1 MVRVWLPDRP
11 GALGQVAS
19 RIGAVRGDVTGI
31 DILERGGGR
40 AVDELVISMPDG
52 SDMGLLVTEISQVD
66 GVAVE
71 DVRRVPAGRPDH
83 ALFALETAARLVEC
97 EPDKRLDLLC
107 GDLLTLVEGEWAVV
121 LDSASAT
128 AVATFGAPP
137 ESTWLAAFLAGS
149 SHLTPAE
156 QAAGA
161 PGDLVWTRLARRDL
175 VVAVGRRGRPFHTR
189 ERQLVDALG
198 RVCDRC
204 SPADSFWARAVP
216 APGTKRAQKSE

>member
-1 MVRVWLPDRP
+1 METYVVRVWLPDRP

-52 SDMGLLVTEISQVD
+52 SDMGLLVSEIGQVD

-71 DVRRVPAGRPDH
+71 DVRRVPEDRPDH
-83 ALFALETAARLVEC
+83 ALSALETSARLVEC
-97 EPDKRLDLLC
+97 EPAKRIELLC
-107 GDLLTLVEGEWAVV
+107 SDLLTLVEGDWAVA
-121 LDSASAT
+121 LDSDRT
-128 AVATFGAPP
+128 DAVATLGAPP
-137 ESTWLAAFLAGS
+137 DSMWLAAFLAGS
-149 SHLTPAE
+149 SHLAQAE

-161 PGDLVWTRLARRDL
+161 PGDLVWTRLVRREL
-175 VVAVGRRGRPFHTR
+175 VVVVGRAGRPFHTR

-198 RVCDRC
+198 RVCDLL
-204 SPADSFWARAVP
+204 
-216 APGTKRAQKSE
+216 G

>member
-1 MVRVWLPDRP
+1 METYVLRVWLPDRP

-52 SDMGLLVTEISQVD
+52 SDMGLLVSEIGQVD

-71 DVRRVPAGRPDH
+71 DVRRVPAERPDH
-83 ALFALETAARLVEC
+83 ALYALETAAHLVEA
-97 EPDKRLDLLC
+97 ERDKRLDLLC
-107 GDLLTLVEGEWAVV
+107 SELLTIVEGEWGVA
-121 LDSASAT
+121 LHPDTAT
-128 AVATFGAPP
+128 AVTTLGSPP
-137 ESTWLAAFLAGS
+137 DATWLAAFLAGS
-149 SHLTPAE
+149 SHLTQAE

-161 PGDLVWTRLARRDL
+161 PGDLVWTRLVRREL
-175 VVAVGRRGRPFHTR
+175 VVVVGRAGRPFHTR

-198 RVCDRC
+198 RV
-204 SPADSFWARAVP
+204 ADLL
-216 APGTKRAQKSE
+216 E